1 MSGRPMTEAAATT
14 TQAPATPATEPAAQA
29 QGEQQQP
36 VVEPVKFD
44 DWYGKLEDPIKDLV
58 DDHVSGLKSALTSER
73 EERRR
78 LSTQLKQLS
87 KNAEEGSEF
96 QKQLQ
101 ETVGRLDEAEKKA
114 KFLEDAHGQSISNL
128 KLAWMAA
135 KEEGLIG
142 RDGTADFLK
151 LREIA
156 PELFERKTVI
166 PAGNAGTGAGQTGT
180 VKPNM
185 SNWIRAAAGRG

>member
-1 MSGRPMTEAAATT
+1 MTETAVVPSSSAAVQAPTNADQQAATT
-14 TQAPATPATEPAAQA
+14 GDQA
-29 QGEQQQP
+29 QQQT
-36 VVEPVKFD
+36 EALTFD
-44 DWYGKLEDPIKDLV
+44 GWYGKLEDAQKDLV
-58 DDHVSGLKSALTSER
+58 DDHVSGLKSALNSER

-87 KNAEEGSEF
+87 KNAEDGSEF

-114 KFLEDAHGQSISNL
+114 KFLEDAHGQNISNL

-151 LREIA
+151 LREVA
-156 PELFERKTVI
+156 PELFERKTPV
-166 PAGNAGTGAGQTGT
+166 PAGNAGTGSGQAGIA
-180 VKPNM
+180 KPDM
-185 SNWIRAAAGRG
+185 SNWIRQAAGRG

>member
-1 MSGRPMTEAAATT
+1 MTEVANTPT
-14 TQAPATPATEPAAQA
+14 ATPVTEPAAQPA
-29 QGEQQQP
+29 DTQQQ
-36 VVEPVKFD
+36 VAAEPVKFD

-58 DDHVSGLKSALTSER
+58 DDHVKGLKSALDSER
-73 EERRR
+73 TERRS
-78 LSTQLKQLS
+78 LSKQLQSLS
-87 KNAEEGSEF
+87 KSAEEGSEF

-101 ETVGRLDEAEKKA
+101 DTVGRLDEAEKKA
-114 KFLEDAHGQSISNL
+114 KFLEDAHGQNISNL

-156 PELFERKTVI
+156 PELFASKTII
-166 PAGNAGTGAGQTGT
+166 PAGNAGTGNGQAGT